1 MSEFFVKEFALLRD
15 LIELSFLG
23 ERVIPKYFVIV
34 DMIVGEKKTK
44 FVSFKPGGLSPT
56 RITF

>member
-34 DMIVGEKKTK
+34 DMIVREKK
-44 FVSFKPGGLSPT
+44 KPNLCLSSLVAFLQPV
-56 RITF
+56 